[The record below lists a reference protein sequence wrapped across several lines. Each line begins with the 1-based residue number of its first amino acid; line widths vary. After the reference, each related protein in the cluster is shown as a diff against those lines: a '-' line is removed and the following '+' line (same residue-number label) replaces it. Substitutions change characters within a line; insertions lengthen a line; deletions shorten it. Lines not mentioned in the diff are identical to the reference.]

1 MEPIVLNLV
10 GPAAMFAPLAMGMPI
25 GFAVGAVGTAGAVLL
40 IGVEPSLSLLALTA
54 YETVNDLNVV
64 PLFVLRVSSQPALS
78 EALYRSCNTRL
89 GHWRGGLA
97 LAIIGG
103 CGAFAAICGSSLATA
118 ATLSQAALPEMQRYR
133 YDERL
138 ATGAIAADSTIGI
151 LIPPSVIL
159 VLYGILTESDI
170 GRLFAIGIIPG
181 ILTIVA
187 FMATIS
193 IIAYRNPDLGPAGAH
208 APTRQKLA
216 AMKDVRATILL
227 FILVRRH
234 LYRCVHAD

>member
-10 GPAAMFAPLAMGMPI
+10 GPAAMFALLAMGMPI

-64 PLFVLRVSSQPALS
+64 PLFVLWVSSQPDQS
-78 EALYRSCNTRL
+78 CPEALYRSCNTRL

-118 ATLSQAALPEMQRYR
+118 ATMSQVALPEMQRYR

-138 ATGAIAADSTIGI
+138 ARS
-151 LIPPSVIL
+151 PP
-159 VLYGILTESDI
+159 T
-170 GRLFAIGIIPG
+170 
-181 ILTIVA
+181 
-187 FMATIS
+187 
-193 IIAYRNPDLGPAGAH
+193 
-208 APTRQKLA
+208 APSG
-216 AMKDVRATILL
+216 
-227 FILVRRH
+227 
-234 LYRCVHAD
+234 Y